1 MANLFPD
8 EEIETLRRELE
19 RHNRL
24 YYVDAKPEITDREY
38 DALMAKL
45 ISLETAHPEFYS
57 ADSPSKKVGGAPI
70 EGFQQVTHRVPML
83 SIDNIFFRTNEEVPP
98 EKPKTTA
105 TLEKWDAIL
114 RKELGLEAIDY
125 SIEYKIDGVA
135 LAVIW
140 EEGKLLRAV
149 TRGDGEVGDDVTSN
163 VETISA
169 IPTELET
176 NNPPATLE
184 VRGEVVIL
192 NEDFAEFQAT
202 QVKVGEVPFKN
213 PRSAAAGALK
223 LHDPNQSRER
233 KLQFL
238 AHGVGFVNGISWASY
253 SDFLTS
259 IREMGIPT
267 TPDVAF
273 ANGFTD
279 LMKVCTD
286 MVAKVPELPF
296 EVDGLV
302 IKVNALD
309 DRETLGL
316 TTKSPRWVRAYKWD
330 KYEAETTLRGIFV
343 QVGKSGAITPVA
355 ELEPVEIDNTTVSQ
369 ASLHNIDIIT
379 QNDFR
384 VSDRVVVEK
393 AGKIIPRVVRVVLD
407 HRPINTPPYVL
418 PLHCPSCSAELT
430 TDEGQKFIPYLSPSR
445 NDFMER
451 LRHFVRPFQSERE
464 MRIPSKGL
472 NDARQLN
479 ISQRYSALGPEKLN
493 LLHIKLGLTDYAHLY
508 QLSQSQLISQ
518 GGIGADLAA
527 SMLVSIQRS
536 KSWGLERLLVALAI
550 PDIGPWAATQLA
562 HAFSSMNELMNA
574 SREELITETTIGR
587 QAAES
592 LFDFLSSTEVEK
604 WICDLESV
612 GVIMVP
618 AGAIAPRGS
627 VLCPNASCPAQLR
640 ERLKFFV
647 HRQSLD
653 IDGFGEKLVEQVV
666 DCGLVKSYADLFRLS
681 LDQLASLERM
691 GKKSATHIVSSLEK
705 AKTCDLH
712 RFITGLAI
720 KHVGESTALNLASH
734 FESIERLMNASRD
747 ELKIKGVS
755 GAATAQSIHRFFTV
769 SGGRAIV
776 EALLSVGVTPRLRE
790 APTRDKI
797 SASLVGKTLVV
808 TGTMVRMKR
817 DEIEQL
823 IRDHGGKAS
832 GSVSKKTDFVV
843 AGDAAG
849 SKLTKAQELG
859 VKVLT
864 EDELLAM
871 LEN

>member
-1 MANLFPD
+1 MANLFPE
-8 EEIETLRRELE
+8 EEIESLRRELE

-24 YYVDAKPEITDREY
+24 YYVDAKLEIPDREY
-38 DALMAKL
+38 DALMTKL
-45 ISLETAHPEFYS
+45 IALETAHPEFYS
-57 ADSPSKKVGGAPI
+57 PNSPSLKVGGEPI
-70 EGFQQVTHRVPML
+70 EGFKKVTHRVPML
-83 SIDNIFFRTNEEVPP
+83 SIDNIFFRTNDEVPP
-98 EKPKTTA
+98 EKPKSTA
-105 TLEKWDAIL
+105 TLEKWDAVL
-114 RKELGLEAIDY
+114 RKELGREAIDY
-125 SIEYKIDGVA
+125 SVEYKIDGVA

-140 EEGKLLRAV
+140 EDGKLTRAV

-163 VETISA
+163 VQTISA
-169 IPTELET
+169 IPQRLDTT
-176 NNPPATLE
+176 SPPATLE

-192 NEDFAEFQAT
+192 NEDFAECQAT
-202 QVKVGEVPFKN
+202 QVEAGEVPFKN

-223 LHDPNQSRER
+223 LLDPKQTRAR

-238 AHGVGFVNGISWASY
+238 AHGVGFFDGILWPSY
-253 SDFLTS
+253 SDFLAS

-273 ANGFTD
+273 ASGFSD
-279 LMKVCTD
+279 LMKVCTE
-286 MVAKVPELPF
+286 MIAKVPELPF

-309 DRETLGL
+309 DRDALGL
-316 TTKSPRWVRAYKWD
+316 TAKSPRWVRAYKWD

-393 AGKIIPRVVRVVLD
+393 AGKIIPRVVRVILND
-407 HRPINTPPYVL
+407 RPANTQPYVL
-418 PLHCPSCSAELT
+418 PLHCPSCSSELT

-445 NDFMER
+445 KDFLER

-464 MRIPSKGL
+464 MRIPSQGL
-472 NDARQLN
+472 NDARKLN
-479 ISQRYSALGPEKLN
+479 ISQRHSALGPDRLN
-493 LLHIKLGLTDYAHLY
+493 ILHHKLGLTDYAHLY
-508 QLSQSQLISQ
+508 QLTQSQLTSQ

-527 SMLVSIQRS
+527 RMLVSIESS
-536 KSWGLERLLVALAI
+536 KNWGLERLLVALAI

-562 HAFSSMNELMNA
+562 HVFSSMNELMNA
-574 SREELITETTIGR
+574 SREELISDTTIGR

-604 WICDLESV
+604 WIRDLESV
-612 GVIMVP
+612 GVSMVA

-647 HRQSLD
+647 HRQALD

-666 DCGLVKSYADLFRLS
+666 DCGFVRSYADLFRLS
-681 LDQLASLERM
+681 LDQLTLLDRM
-691 GKKSATHIVSSLEK
+691 GKKSATHIISSIEK

-734 FESIERLMNASRD
+734 FQSIERLMNTSRE
-747 ELKIKGVS
+747 ELVRDVPDV
-755 GAATAQSIHRFFTV
+755 GATTAQSIHRFFTV
-769 SGGRAIV
+769 AGGRAVV
-776 EALLSVGVTPRLRE
+776 EELIAVGVTPSLRE
-790 APTRDKI
+790 VPTRENI
-797 SASLVGKTLVV
+797 SESLKGKTLVV

-843 AGDAAG
+843 AGEAAG

-871 LEN
+871 LQ

>member
-1 MANLFPD
+1 MANLFPE
-8 EEIETLRRELE
+8 EEIESLRRELE

-24 YYVDAKPEITDREY
+24 YYVDAKLEIPDREY
-38 DALMAKL
+38 DALMTKL
-45 ISLETAHPEFYS
+45 IALETAHPEFYS
-57 ADSPSKKVGGAPI
+57 PNSPSLKVGGEPI
-70 EGFQQVTHRVPML
+70 EGFKKVTHRVPML
-83 SIDNIFFRTNEEVPP
+83 SIDNIFFRTNDEVPP
-98 EKPKTTA
+98 EKPKSTA
-105 TLEKWDAIL
+105 TLEKWDAVL
-114 RKELGLEAIDY
+114 RKELGREAIDY
-125 SIEYKIDGVA
+125 SVEYKIDGVA

-140 EEGKLLRAV
+140 EDGKLTRAV

-163 VETISA
+163 VQTISA
-169 IPTELET
+169 IPQRLDTT
-176 NNPPATLE
+176 SPPATLE

-192 NEDFAEFQAT
+192 NEDFAECQAT
-202 QVKVGEVPFKN
+202 QVEAGEVPFKN

-223 LHDPNQSRER
+223 LLDPKQTRAR

-238 AHGVGFVNGISWASY
+238 AHGVGFFDGILWPSY
-253 SDFLTS
+253 SDFLAS

-273 ANGFTD
+273 ASGFSD
-279 LMKVCTD
+279 LMKVCTE
-286 MVAKVPELPF
+286 MIAKVPELPF

-309 DRETLGL
+309 DRDALGL
-316 TTKSPRWVRAYKWD
+316 TAKSPRWVRAYKWD

-393 AGKIIPRVVRVVLD
+393 AGKIIPRVVRVILND
-407 HRPINTPPYVL
+407 RPANTQPYVL
-418 PLHCPSCSAELT
+418 PLHCPSCSSELT

-445 NDFMER
+445 KDFLER

-464 MRIPSKGL
+464 MRIPSQGL
-472 NDARQLN
+472 NDARKLN
-479 ISQRYSALGPEKLN
+479 ISQRHSALGPDRLN
-493 LLHIKLGLTDYAHLY
+493 ILHHKLGLTDYAHLY
-508 QLSQSQLISQ
+508 QLTQSQLTSQ

-527 SMLVSIQRS
+527 RMLVSIESS
-536 KSWGLERLLVALAI
+536 KNWGLERLLVALAI

-562 HAFSSMNELMNA
+562 HVFSSMNELMNA
-574 SREELITETTIGR
+574 SREELISDTTIGR

-604 WICDLESV
+604 WIRDLESV
-612 GVIMVP
+612 GVSMVA

-647 HRQSLD
+647 HRQALD

-666 DCGLVKSYADLFRLS
+666 DCGFVRSYADLFRLS
-681 LDQLASLERM
+681 LDQLTLLDRM
-691 GKKSATHIVSSLEK
+691 GKKSATHIISSIEK

-734 FESIERLMNASRD
+734 FQSIERLMNASRE
-747 ELKIKGVS
+747 ELKIEGVS
-755 GAATAQSIHRFFTV
+755 GATIAQSIHRFFTV
-769 SGGRAIV
+769 AGGRAVV
-776 EALLSVGVTPRLRE
+776 EELLTVGVTPSLRQVT
-790 APTRDKI
+790 TRDRV
-797 SASLVGKTLVV
+797 SESLKGKTLVV
-808 TGTMVRMKR
+808 TGTMVRLKR
-817 DEIEQL
+817 DEIEQI

-843 AGDAAG
+843 AGEAAG

-864 EDELLAM
+864 EDEFLEM
-871 LEN
+871 LES